1 MAREK
6 HMDGIFNPLITR
18 NFIRLWQP
26 FSWRRWLALGLLGCP
41 SRCALHGQ
49 LLLTPPFCRRI
60 LFTTAGWLVFLH
72 GHQAEISRPCLLS
85 AFLCLYLFHPLFFP
99 LLSVGVGACE
109 PTFCGWLQGAELML
123 SGAYMTITRLN
134 AKTVPFPTPYYPI
147 PGDMAW

>member
-60 LFTTAGWLVFLH
+60 LFTTARVACFFAWSSGRDLSPLPFVCFSLSLSLPPPLLPPLVCRCRCLRANFLWLAA
-72 GHQAEISRPCLLS
+72 GSRVDVERGVHDDYTVECEDGSLS
-85 AFLCLYLFHPLFFP
+85 HP
-99 LLSVGVGACE
+99 LLSH
-109 PTFCGWLQGAELML
+109 
-123 SGAYMTITRLN
+123 SR
-134 AKTVPFPTPYYPI
+134 
-147 PGDMAW
+147 